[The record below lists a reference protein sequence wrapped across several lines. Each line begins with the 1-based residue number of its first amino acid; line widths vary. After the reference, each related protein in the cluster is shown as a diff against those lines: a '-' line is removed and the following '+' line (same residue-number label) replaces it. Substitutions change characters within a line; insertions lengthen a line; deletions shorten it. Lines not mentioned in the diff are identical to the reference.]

1 MMDFSFYTFDQL
13 DAATLYEIIAHRME
27 VFVLGQGNIYRDL
40 DGFDQKATHLLAR
53 DETGALVG
61 YVRLLPAAQII
72 DPNYQANIMCNWYFM
87 AVSAV
92 FLTFVGTVVH
102 HFFVKPRV
110 GAYPVSYTH
119 LTLPTTERV

>member
-61 YVRLLPAAQII
+61 YVRLLPAALHYDGHDHNSFGRSPGQRPRGRAGAPGLRQTGAGFRRPGGG
-72 DPNYQANIMCNWYFM
+72 DLRHGL
-87 AVSAV
+87 SGR
-92 FLTFVGTVVH
+92 FLPPAG
-102 HFFVKPRV
+102 
-110 GAYPVSYTH
+110 
-119 LTLPTTERV
+119 L